1 MTYKQVKISV
11 ENLLNSHPQIND
23 VRFATPREWL
33 KLEGQNNYPVCCFAM
48 NNGQFDPGYKV
59 FNLQLWFLDLAG
71 VDGEFEV
78 DVVSDQTEIA
88 NDIVGLLK
96 QAYQSWEIDE
106 NISFDV
112 VLEKFEDFL
121 SGVQLSINLK
131 TINTYDTCISPTT
144 L

>member
-1 MTYKQVKISV
+1 
-11 ENLLNSHPQIND
+11 
-23 VRFATPREWL
+23 
-33 KLEGQNNYPVCCFAM
+33 M

-131 TINTYDTCISPTT
+131 TINTYDTCVSPTT